1 MTKNKIGTLHK
12 EGFRKY
18 LSNSIISDKR
28 KVKNIMAR
36 YNDEIINEVRN
47 SNNIL
52 DVVSQYVVLKRSG
65 RSYSGLCPFHREK
78 SPSFFVSPDKQI
90 FHCFGCGEGGDVFG
104 FIRKIENITFKEAVE
119 QLAERAH
126 ITLPTLINDEKEMKL
141 QQLRDKVYKIN
152 SIASNFYQKNLLT
165 PKAKQAQE
173 YVKKRKMDRYTLET
187 FGIGFA
193 GSFDEL
199 YQELKKEGFND
210 EEILA
215 SKLVLKS
222 EKNGRMYDA
231 FRNRLMFTIK
241 DVRDRVIAFGGRALD
256 NSKPKYINSPDTVV
270 YNKGRH
276 LFALNIAKKSQEKSI
291 MLVEG
296 YMDAISLHQRDVH
309 NVVASLGTALTEQQA
324 RLLNGFEKVIIGYDA
339 DSAGQGATQRG
350 LEILQTLGY
359 DIRILQISG
368 AKDPDEFILKY
379 GSGQMKNAMEN
390 AISLVEFKVK
400 KLKETL
406 NLNNVSDK
414 IKFLNETSKILLK
427 VENDIEKEVYISK
440 ISEQYDVSK
449 EAIYAQLNKL
459 QYASN
464 QGDKILEKPRAIRTV
479 ENIDERIKNN
489 DKDVIRENLI
499 LSILLNNNEEDS
511 RKIKEVIELND
522 FKDEKNKKIAKKLY
536 EQKEIG
542 NINNI
547 LDLFDEDELINHI
560 TYIMSNNWDISDTE
574 KAIDD
579 ILNKFSKEKMINRK
593 TEILKKLTS
602 EKLSKEEM
610 IKLEEELKNISK
622 KITK

>member
-1 MTKNKIGTLHK
+1 M
-12 EGFRKY
+12 
-18 LSNSIISDKR
+18 S
-28 KVKNIMAR
+28 R

-104 FIRKIENITFKEAVE
+104 FIRKIENVTFKEAVE

-126 ITLPTLINDEKEMKL
+126 ITLPSLINDEKEIKL

-152 SIASNFYQKNLLT
+152 SIASSFYQKNLLT
-165 PKAKQAQE
+165 QRAKQAQE

-231 FRNRLMFTIK
+231 FRNRLMFTIR

-256 NSKPKYINSPDTVV
+256 DSKPKYINSPDTVV

-459 QYASN
+459 QYANN

-489 DKDVIRENLI
+489 DKDIIRENLI
-499 LSILLNNNEEDS
+499 LSILLNNNAEDS
-511 RKIKEVIELND
+511 KKIKEVIKLED

-560 TYIMSNNWDISDTE
+560 TYIMSNDWDINDTE

-610 IKLEEELKNISK
+610 IQLEEELKSISK

>member
-1 MTKNKIGTLHK
+1 
-12 EGFRKY
+12 
-18 LSNSIISDKR
+18 
-28 KVKNIMAR
+28 MAR

-104 FIRKIENITFKEAVE
+104 FIRKIENVTFKEAVE

-165 PKAKQAQE
+165 QRAKQAQE

-511 RKIKEVIELND
+511 RKIKKVIELND

>member
-1 MTKNKIGTLHK
+1 
-12 EGFRKY
+12 
-18 LSNSIISDKR
+18 
-28 KVKNIMAR
+28 MAR

-104 FIRKIENITFKEAVE
+104 FIRKIENVTFKEAVE

-152 SIASNFYQKNLLT
+152 AIASNFYQKNLLT
-165 PKAKQAQE
+165 PRAKQAQE

-440 ISEQYDVSK
+440 ISEQYEVSK

-459 QYASN
+459 QYANN

>member
-1 MTKNKIGTLHK
+1 
-12 EGFRKY
+12 
-18 LSNSIISDKR
+18 
-28 KVKNIMAR
+28 MAR

-104 FIRKIENITFKEAVE
+104 FIRKIENVTFKEAVE

-193 GSFDEL
+193 GNFDEL

-406 NLNNVSDK
+406 NLNNVGDK

-459 QYASN
+459 QYANN

>member
-1 MTKNKIGTLHK
+1 
-12 EGFRKY
+12 
-18 LSNSIISDKR
+18 
-28 KVKNIMAR
+28 MAR

-104 FIRKIENITFKEAVE
+104 FIRKIENVTFKEAVE

-141 QQLRDKVYKIN
+141 QQLREKVYKIN

-165 PKAKQAQE
+165 PRAKQAQE
-173 YVKKRKMDRYTLET
+173 YVKTRKMDRYTLET

-459 QYASN
+459 QYANN

>member
-1 MTKNKIGTLHK
+1 
-12 EGFRKY
+12 
-18 LSNSIISDKR
+18 
-28 KVKNIMAR
+28 MAR

-104 FIRKIENITFKEAVE
+104 FIRKIENVTFKEAVE

-165 PKAKQAQE
+165 PRAKQAQE

-199 YQELKKEGFND
+199 YQKLKKEGFND

-459 QYASN
+459 QYANN

-560 TYIMSNNWDISDTE
+560 TYIMSNSWDISDTE

>member
-1 MTKNKIGTLHK
+1 
-12 EGFRKY
+12 
-18 LSNSIISDKR
+18 
-28 KVKNIMAR
+28 MAR

-104 FIRKIENITFKEAVE
+104 FIRKIENVTFKEAVE

-193 GSFDEL
+193 GNFDEL

-459 QYASN
+459 QYANN

>member
-1 MTKNKIGTLHK
+1 
-12 EGFRKY
+12 
-18 LSNSIISDKR
+18 
-28 KVKNIMAR
+28 MAR

-90 FHCFGCGEGGDVFG
+90 FHCFGCGEGGDIFG

-241 DVRDRVIAFGGRALD
+241 DVRNRVIAFGGRALD

>member
-1 MTKNKIGTLHK
+1 
-12 EGFRKY
+12 
-18 LSNSIISDKR
+18 
-28 KVKNIMAR
+28 MAR

-104 FIRKIENITFKEAVE
+104 FIRKIENVTFKEAVE

-193 GSFDEL
+193 GNFDEL

-406 NLNNVSDK
+406 NLNNVGDK

-459 QYASN
+459 QYANN

-511 RKIKEVIELND
+511 KKIKEVIELND